1 MISAVTPLKDI
12 VHAVL
17 KTMTIK
23 SIPTERYSRGRT
35 ESLQV
40 NKLKTCNPQLIYLR
54 FDLQV
59 WVQTALPWTM
69 RTSI

>member
-23 SIPTERYSRGRT
+23 AIPTKKG
-35 ESLQV
+35 
-40 NKLKTCNPQLIYLR
+40 NPEGAQKAYK
-54 FDLQV
+54 
-59 WVQTALPWTM
+59 
-69 RTSI
+69 